1 MSERYI
7 TARNEI
13 ISGYPNNEIIEN
25 DPNLYGQYTMV
36 SANLANYLPDIDP
49 YGHMEVFIQL
59 LRHNKLSK
67 LEQAN
72 EVALEYL
79 KIEGDDTIFETLK
92 GGAIITTF
100 HTGSYRIIN
109 LFLAKKKIPFTLVIG
124 NSIIEQEGSEYIS
137 TFRSLF
143 NNNSSNHFRIIDADN
158 ALSGLRMLREL
169 KEGRIL
175 LLYLDGNS
183 GAGIET
189 ASNENRCIIDFLG
202 QQLYARKGI
211 GHLAYTANVP
221 ILPIIGYRPSWDE
234 IRLKIDAPIVPDKAL
249 SRENFSVAVTQ
260 YLYSQASSIIREYP
274 EQWEAWLSL
283 HKVAKVFP
291 QSSSPAIRTSG
302 NIATFNL
309 RHFGLFQIGGE
320 SFLLKK
326 SLYQSYVIKSP
337 LFQQLRTSI
346 GQPVS
351 IDDFE
356 VEIWEELIEN
366 GVLICVA

>member
-1 MSERYI
+1 MAEKYI

-13 ISGYPNNEIIEN
+13 ISGYLNNEVIESN
-25 DPNLYGQYTMV
+25 PNLYGQYTMV
-36 SANLANYLPDIDP
+36 SANLTNYLPDVDP
-49 YGHMEVFIQL
+49 HEHMEVFIQL
-59 LRHNKLSK
+59 LRHKKLSK

-72 EVALEYL
+72 EVALKYL
-79 KIEGDDTIFETLK
+79 KIEGADTIFENFK

-124 NSIIEQEGSEYIS
+124 NSIIGQEGSEYIS
-137 TFRSLF
+137 TFRNLGK
-143 NNNSSNHFRIIDADN
+143 NNSSSHFRIIDAEN
-158 ALSGLRMLREL
+158 VLSGLRMLREL

-202 QQLYARKGI
+202 QQLYVRKGI

-234 IRLKIDAPIVPDKAL
+234 IRLKIDDPIVPNKAI

-274 EQWEAWLSL
+274 EQWEAWLNL
-283 HKVAKVFP
+283 HKVVKIFKR
-291 QSSSPAIRTSG
+291 SSFSTTITSG
-302 NIATFNL
+302 NIVTFNL
-309 RHFGLFQIGGE
+309 RHFGLFQIGDR
-320 SFLLKK
+320 SFLLQKN
-326 SLYQSYVIKSP
+326 LYQSFVIPTP
-337 LFQQLRTSI
+337 LFKQLKKTI
-346 GQPVS
+346 CQPVNVEE
-351 IDDFE
+351 FE
-356 VEIWEELIEN
+356 PVTLDELITN
-366 GVLICVA
+366 GVLIYKE